1 MEIIT
6 VWKILCLKYESHH
19 VHVYTYNKYSVNG
32 YGSKKLDEFR
42 HVRLA
47 HKI

>member
-1 MEIIT
+1 MNHIMYT
-6 VWKILCLKYESHH
+6 
-19 VHVYTYNKYSVNG
+19 YTYNKYSVNG

-42 HVRLA
+42 HVRVA

>member
-1 MEIIT
+1 MNHIM
-6 VWKILCLKYESHH
+6 
-19 VHVYTYNKYSVNG
+19 YTYKYSVNG

-42 HVRLA
+42 HVRVA